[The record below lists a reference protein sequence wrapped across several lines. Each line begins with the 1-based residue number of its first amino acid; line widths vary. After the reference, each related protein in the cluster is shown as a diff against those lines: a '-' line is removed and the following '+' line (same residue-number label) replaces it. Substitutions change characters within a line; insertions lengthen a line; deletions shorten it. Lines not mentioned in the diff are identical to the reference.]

1 MRLALCPRDAVVPGE
16 LVGVVAGALPVLLVG
31 TADGVVAYR
40 DRCPHLGVRLSEGS
54 LVGHELTCR
63 AHCWRYDV
71 RDGAGINPAEA
82 HLVPVAIEVEG
93 DTIYVDVDAETRR

>member
-1 MRLALCPRDAVVPGE
+1 MKIGVCPQGSVVEGE
-16 LVGVVAGALPVLLVG
+16 LVGVWANDQPVLLVG
-31 TADGVVAYR
+31 TKSGVVAYR

-71 RDGAGINPAEA
+71 RDGSGINPADVR
-82 HLVPVAIEVEG
+82 LVPLAVEVHG
-93 DTIYVDVDAETRR
+93 GTIFVEVGGEP